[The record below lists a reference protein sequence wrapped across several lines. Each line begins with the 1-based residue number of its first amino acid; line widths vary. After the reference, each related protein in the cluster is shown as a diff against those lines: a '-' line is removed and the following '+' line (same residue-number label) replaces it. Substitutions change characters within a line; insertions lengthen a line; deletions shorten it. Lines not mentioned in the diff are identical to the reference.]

1 MDLRKQLLVEQSKAN
16 CERIV
21 TYVGSSEVRFADLV
35 KLYLEGT
42 YRVTQRA
49 AWPISY
55 CIEEHPGLIEP
66 HLKKILDFAGKPN
79 ANVAVKRNTI
89 RLLQFINIPEKY
101 QGQVA
106 DLCFRFLADM
116 KETIAV
122 RVFSM
127 TVLANLAREAPAIS
141 NEIKI
146 LIEDQLP
153 YATAGFRS
161 RARKVLKQLSSS

>member
-21 TYVGSSEVRFADLV
+21 NYVGSSEVRFADLV
-35 KLYLEGT
+35 TLYLEGT